1 MTGLT
6 GTPASNRKLQIRSRG
21 RRNGEKKKPS
31 VSPLVCK
38 HRRRMRTARTGAA
51 LRIALFTC
59 WLVLKNFC
67 LRRATWTMGA
77 EDYELSGG
85 KQKGARR
92 QTRTHRNRWEWH
104 EDQWLPLLSRGR
116 LHRLHTMRDR
126 NMASAHFF

>member
-6 GTPASNRKLQIRSRG
+6 DTPASNRKLQIRSTGRG
-21 RRNGEKKKPS
+21 NGGEKPS

-38 HRRRMRTARTGAA
+38 YRRRMRTARTVAA
-51 LRIALFTC
+51 RCVTFFTY

-67 LRRATWTMGA
+67 SCRATWTMGA

-85 KQKGARR
+85 KQKGASR

-104 EDQWLPLLSRGR
+104 ADQWLPLLSWGR

-126 NMASAHFF
+126 NMAAAHFF